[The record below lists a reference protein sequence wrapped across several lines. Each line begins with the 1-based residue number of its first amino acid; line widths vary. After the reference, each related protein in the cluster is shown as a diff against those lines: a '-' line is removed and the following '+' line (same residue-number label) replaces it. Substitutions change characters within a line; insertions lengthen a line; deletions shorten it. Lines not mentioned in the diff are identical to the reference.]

1 MSVRQPGV
9 MVMVACLLTCG
20 LSSVVLLAQGPG
32 GEIKPKPSASPTPRQ
47 PTRVAPK
54 PPRITGPTPVRIAKV
69 VEQTVAETLNAT
81 GVVSAAETVSVP
93 ARVSGILAKIS
104 VQEGSAVKRGD
115 AVAQI
120 DDSGF
125 RANEERAQN
134 ALEQAQS
141 QAASLPAGSNKRA
154 AADYLVRQRQ
164 AEHDNAVAQLA
175 DCVVSA
181 PVDGVVRL
189 VRVAQG
195 QTLLVGSPLFDVAA
209 ADQLRVR
216 VDTSNIKAND
226 VQVKQIAIRV
236 GQTARVSDEQAAY
249 VAHVERVITSPV
261 NPKRITSVDIVL
273 AKNGSLQLDDRVRV
287 EIDMEPT
294 TVVTVPKE
302 AVVKLG
308 RANKVLIVENGK
320 AIERLVTT
328 GRVGPD
334 WVEIR
339 SGLKL
344 GQSVVTAPGS
354 LQSGQTVTVSN

>member
-1 MSVRQPGV
+1 MSVRRPRAIGI
-9 MVMVACLLTCG
+9 VACLLTCG
-20 LSSVVLLAQGPG
+20 LLSVVLRAQGPG

-54 PPRITGPTPVRIAKV
+54 PPRITGPTPVRTAKV
-69 VEQTVAETLNAT
+69 VEQTFAETLNAT
-81 GVVSAAETVSVP
+81 GVVSAAETVSVQ

-104 VQEGSAVKRGD
+104 VQEGSTVKRGEIIAELD
-115 AVAQI
+115 KSVFQTNVSEAK
-120 DDSGF
+120 
-125 RANEERAQN
+125 N
-134 ALEQAQS
+134 ALEQAKS
-141 QAASLPAGSNKRA
+141 NLASSPGVSSSSPAAR
-154 AADYLVRQRQ
+154 LVKQRQ
-164 AEHDNAVAQLA
+164 AALDNAQQQLA
-175 DCVVSA
+175 ACDISA

-189 VRVAQG
+189 VRVADG
-195 QTLLVGSPLFDVAA
+195 QTLMVGLPLFDIAA
-209 ADQLRVR
+209 ANQLRVR
-216 VDTSNIKAND
+216 VDTSNIKADD

-249 VAHVERVITSPV
+249 VAHVERVITSPG

-273 AKNGSLQLDDRVRV
+273 AKNGSLQVDDRVRV
-287 EIDMEPT
+287 EIDMDPT

-308 RANKVLIVENGK
+308 RANKVLTVENGK

-344 GQSVVTAPGS
+344 GQSVVIAPGS